1 MNSAATAIAARQNTG
16 GVRTLIPTARPPS
29 KAVLDRLT
37 GDDRELLA
45 QILSQPCEYVQH
57 PSFTKTSA
65 ERLLFGGV
73 ARLSRTERTWFHET
87 LPGTHTGALDADS
100 GMRVGAMSNKLE
112 QSLFQRFN
120 YARYR
125 VFRILETHQGR
136 RLPANQAC
144 LLLAWMRRALAV
156 RSQIVQINVPLVLAM
171 AKRTRLAG
179 VDFGELVS
187 EGNMALLRSVEK
199 FDCTRGFKFSTYAC
213 RAILKSFARVA
224 IRTSRY
230 RGRFPAE
237 FDPTLEKSDLAE
249 RKRGDAEQ
257 DCVSELRDILENNTA
272 QLSDVERTVIRER
285 FALDAAPA
293 DKPIAPKTLEQVG
306 ALIGVTK
313 ERVRQIQNK
322 ALRKIRSALEE
333 SILAA

>member
-1 MNSAATAIAARQNTG
+1 MGASPHDFVIVIPVADRPRQLAACLASLQA
-16 GVRTLIPTARPPS
+16 
-29 KAVLDRLT
+29 
-37 GDDRELLA
+37 LLRR
-45 QILSQPCEYVQH
+45 H
-57 PSFTKTSA
+57 PYP
-65 ERLLFGGV
+65 GGV
-73 ARLSRTERTWFHET
+73 AVLIADDSRE
-87 LPGTHTGALDADS
+87 PG
-100 GMRVGAMSNKLE
+100 N
-112 QSLFQRFN
+112 
-120 YARYR
+120 
-125 VFRILETHQGR
+125 
-136 RLPANQAC
+136 
-144 LLLAWMRRALAV
+144 LAHHRALAEDCA
-156 RSQIVQINVPLVLAM
+156 RGGLPAHHLGQAEQLALLDSLSPQL
-171 AKRTRLAG
+171 RTRLAG

-285 FALDAAPA
+285 FALDAAPS